1 MLGLSHKLAFLGV
14 VYAALGVYAAVS
26 VPMPVNITVAFL

>member
-1 MLGLSHKLAFLGV
+1 MLGLSHKRAF
-14 VYAALGVYAAVS
+14 LGVYAAVS